1 MKNKKSL
8 SVLIILLL
16 VIFAPNTAMADM
28 GPKPSVNIKVNNLK
42 KDQEVYIT
50 LLSKEES
57 TGPFSKDTE
66 LQNHEDYLE
75 DGFNKFKSIEDRDG
89 YYFLGNLDLLKGNG
103 TYSWSYYPPENFKIA
118 LYFSDQNLV
127 LISKPYSRY
136 AFNSNF
142 KLNYNDLDL
151 KDGVYYF
158 DNEISITKYREINK
172 EIKSFLLRLVL
183 TIIIEYLVALAMFRP
198 TKYQTELIIKINVL
212 TQILLNLSI
221 SLILYFYGFL
231 AFFIIFI
238 PCEIAVFII
247 EGVIYKR
254 RLNQNLPENKKPAM
268 PMLYAFIANLLS
280 AGAGYYLVRY
290 FEFFNK
296 ML

>member
-75 DGFNKFKSIEDRDG
+75 DGFNKFKSIEDKDG

-118 LYFSDQNLV
+118 LYFPDQNLV

-151 KDGVYYF
+151 KDEVYYF

-212 TQILLNLSI
+212 TQILLNLTI
-221 SLILYFYGFL
+221 SLILYFYGFI

-247 EGVIYKR
+247 EGVIYKK

-268 PMLYAFIANLLS
+268 PMLYAFIANFLS

-290 FEFFNK
+290 FEFFNN

>member
-1 MKNKKSL
+1 MKARKNL
-8 SVLIILLL
+8 PILIILILL
-16 VIFAPNTAMADM
+16 VFMPSISIADM

-42 KDQEVYIT
+42 ENQEVYIT

-66 LQNHEDYLE
+66 LQSHEDYLE
-75 DGFNKFKSIEDRDG
+75 EGFNKFKSIEDKDG

-103 TYSWSYYPPENFKIA
+103 TYSWSYYPPQDFKIA
-118 LYFSDQNLV
+118 LYFPEQNLV

-142 KLNYNDLDL
+142 KLNYKDMDL
-151 KDGVYYF
+151 KDEVYYF
-158 DNEISITKYREINK
+158 DNEISITKVRDINK

-183 TIIIEYLVALAMFRP
+183 TIIIEYLVALAMFTP
-198 TKYQTELIIKINVL
+198 TKYQTKLIIKTNIF
-212 TQILLNLSI
+212 TQLLLNITI
-221 SLILYFYGFL
+221 SLILYFQGFL
-231 AFFIIFI
+231 AFSIIFI

-247 EGVIYKR
+247 EGVIYKKL
-254 RLNQNLPENKKPAM
+254 LNQNLPENKKPAM
-268 PMLYAFIANLLS
+268 PMLYAFIANLIS

-290 FEFFNK
+290 FEFLNN

>member
-1 MKNKKSL
+1 MKTRKTL
-8 SVLIILLL
+8 PILIILLL
-16 VIFAPNTAMADM
+16 LVLMPSTSMADM
-28 GPKPSVNIKVNNLK
+28 GPKPSVNIEVNNLK
-42 KDQEVYIT
+42 ENQEVYIT

-66 LQNHEDYLE
+66 LQSHEDYLE
-75 DGFNKFKSIEDRDG
+75 EGFNKFKSIEDKDG

-103 TYSWSYYPPENFKIA
+103 TYSWSYYPPQDFKIA
-118 LYFSDQNLV
+118 LYFPEQNLV

-142 KLNYNDLDL
+142 KLNYKDMDL
-151 KDGVYYF
+151 KDEVYYF
-158 DNEISITKYREINK
+158 DNEISITKVRDINK

-183 TIIIEYLVALAMFRP
+183 TIIIEYLVALAMFTP
-198 TKYQTELIIKINVL
+198 TKYQTKLIIKTNIF
-212 TQILLNLSI
+212 TQVLLNLAI

-231 AFFIIFI
+231 AFAIIFI

-247 EGVIYKR
+247 EGVIYKK

-268 PMLYAFIANLLS
+268 PMLYAFIANLIS
-280 AGAGYYLVRY
+280 AGTGYYLVRY
-290 FEFFNK
+290 FEFFNN

>member
-1 MKNKKSL
+1 MKARKTL
-8 SVLIILLL
+8 PILIILLL
-16 VIFAPNTAMADM
+16 LVLIPSTAMADM
-28 GPKPSVNIKVNNLK
+28 GPKPSVNIEVNNLK
-42 KDQEVYIT
+42 ENQEVYIT

-57 TGPFSKDTE
+57 TGPFSKVTE
-66 LQNHEDYLE
+66 LQSHEEYLE

-103 TYSWSYYPPENFKIA
+103 IYSWSYYPPQDFKIA
-118 LYFSDQNLV
+118 LYFPEQNLV
-127 LISKPYSRY
+127 LISKPYTRY

-142 KLNYNDLDL
+142 KLNYKDMDL
-151 KDGVYYF
+151 KDEVYYF
-158 DNEISITKYREINK
+158 DNEISITKVRDINE

-198 TKYQTELIIKINVL
+198 TKYQTKLIIKTNIF
-212 TQILLNLSI
+212 TQVLLNLAI
-221 SLILYFYGFL
+221 SLILYFHGFL
-231 AFFIIFI
+231 AFAIIFI

-247 EGVIYKR
+247 EGIIYKK

-268 PMLYAFIANLLS
+268 PMLYAFIANLIS

-290 FEFFNK
+290 FEFFNN

>member
-16 VIFAPNTAMADM
+16 LIFTPNTAMADM
-28 GPKPSVNIKVNNLK
+28 GPKPLVNIKVNNLE

-66 LQNHEDYLE
+66 LQSHEDYLE

-118 LYFSDQNLV
+118 LYFPDQNLI

-142 KLNYNDLDL
+142 KLNYKDLDL
-151 KDGVYYF
+151 KDEVYYF
-158 DNEISITKYREINK
+158 DNEIDVTKYREINK

-198 TKYQTELIIKINVL
+198 TKYQTELIIKTNVL
-212 TQILLNLSI
+212 TQILLNLAI

-231 AFFIIFI
+231 AFFITFI

-247 EGVIYKR
+247 EGVIYKK

-290 FEFFNK
+290 FEFFNN

>member
-16 VIFAPNTAMADM
+16 LIFAPNTAMADM
-28 GPKPSVNIKVNNLK
+28 GPKPSVNINVNNLE

-66 LQNHEDYLE
+66 LQSYEDYLE
-75 DGFNKFKSIEDRDG
+75 VGFKKFKSIEDKDG

-103 TYSWSYYPPENFKIA
+103 IYSWSYYPPENFKIA
-118 LYFSDQNLV
+118 LYFPDENLV

-142 KLNYNDLDL
+142 KLNYKDLNL
-151 KDGVYYF
+151 KDEVYYF
-158 DNEISITKYREINK
+158 DNEIEVTKYREINK

-198 TKYQTELIIKINVL
+198 TKYQTELIIKTNVL
-212 TQILLNLSI
+212 TQILLNLAI
-221 SLILYFYGFL
+221 SLILYFYGFI

-268 PMLYAFIANLLS
+268 PMLYSFIANLLS

-290 FEFFNK
+290 FEFFNN

>member
-1 MKNKKSL
+1 MKTRKNL
-8 SVLIILLL
+8 PVLILLILLVL
-16 VIFAPNTAMADM
+16 MPSTAMADM
-28 GPKPSVNIKVNNLK
+28 GPKPSVNIEVNNLK
-42 KDQEVYIT
+42 ENQEVYIT

-66 LQNHEDYLE
+66 LQSHEDYLE
-75 DGFNKFKSIEDRDG
+75 EGFNKFKSIKDKDG

-103 TYSWSYYPPENFKIA
+103 TYSWSYYPPQDFKIA
-118 LYFSDQNLV
+118 LYFPEQNLV

-142 KLNYNDLDL
+142 KLNYKDMDL
-151 KDGVYYF
+151 KDEVYYF
-158 DNEISITKYREINK
+158 DNEISIKKVRDINK
-172 EIKSFLLRLVL
+172 EIKSFILRLVL
-183 TIIIEYLVALAMFRP
+183 TIIIEYLVALAMFKP
-198 TKYQTELIIKINVL
+198 TKYQTKLIIKTNIF
-212 TQILLNLSI
+212 TQVLLNLAI

-231 AFFIIFI
+231 AFVIILI
-238 PCEIAVFII
+238 SCEIAVFII
-247 EGVIYKR
+247 EGVIYKK

-268 PMLYAFIANLLS
+268 PMLYAFIANLIS

-290 FEFFNK
+290 FEFFNN

>member
-1 MKNKKSL
+1 MKARKKL
-8 SVLIILLL
+8 PILIILLL
-16 VIFAPNTAMADM
+16 LVLIPNTAMADM
-28 GPKPSVNIKVNNLK
+28 GPKPSVNIKINNLK
-42 KDQEVYIT
+42 ENQEVYIT

-57 TGPFSKDTE
+57 TGPFSKVTE
-66 LQNHEDYLE
+66 LQSHEEYLE
-75 DGFNKFKSIEDRDG
+75 DGFNKFKSIEDKDG

-103 TYSWSYYPPENFKIA
+103 TYSWSYYPPQDFKIA
-118 LYFSDQNLV
+118 LYFPEQNLV

-142 KLNYNDLDL
+142 KLNYKDMDL
-151 KDGVYYF
+151 KDEVYYF
-158 DNEISITKYREINK
+158 DNEISITKVRDINE

-198 TKYQTELIIKINVL
+198 TKYQTKLIIKTNVF
-212 TQILLNLSI
+212 TQLLLNITI
-221 SLILYFYGFL
+221 SLILYFQGFL
-231 AFFIIFI
+231 AFAIIFM

-247 EGVIYKR
+247 EGVIYKK

-268 PMLYAFIANLLS
+268 PMLYAFIANLIS

-290 FEFFNK
+290 FEFFNN

>member
-1 MKNKKSL
+1 MKTRKNL
-8 SVLIILLL
+8 TLLIILMLL
-16 VIFAPNTAMADM
+16 VFIPNTSNADM

-42 KDQEVYIT
+42 EKQEVYIT

-66 LQNHEDYLE
+66 LESYEEHLK
-75 DGFNKFKSIEDRDG
+75 DGFEKFKSIEDKDG
-89 YYFLGNLDLLKGNG
+89 YYFLGNLDLLKGDG
-103 TYSWSYYPPENFKIA
+103 TYSWSYYPPQDFKIA
-118 LYFSDQNLV
+118 LYFPEQNLV

-142 KLNYNDLDL
+142 NLNYKDMDL
-151 KDGVYYF
+151 KDEVYYF
-158 DNEISITKYREINK
+158 DNEIRITKYRNINK
-172 EIKSFLLRLVL
+172 EIYSFLLRLVL

-198 TKYQTELIIKINVL
+198 TKYQTKLIIKTNVF
-212 TQILLNLSI
+212 TQVLLNLAI
-221 SLILYFYGFL
+221 SLILYFYGFI

-238 PCEIAVFII
+238 PLEIAVFII
-247 EGVIYKR
+247 EGVIYKK

-268 PMLYAFIANLLS
+268 PMLYAFIANLIS

-290 FEFFNK
+290 FEFFNN

>member
-28 GPKPSVNIKVNNLK
+28 GPKPSVNIKLNNLK

-75 DGFNKFKSIEDRDG
+75 DGFNKFKSIEDKDG

-103 TYSWSYYPPENFKIA
+103 IYSWSYYPPENFKIA
-118 LYFSDQNLV
+118 LYFPDENLV

-158 DNEISITKYREINK
+158 DNEIEVTKYREINK

-212 TQILLNLSI
+212 TQILLNLTI

-247 EGVIYKR
+247 EGVIYKK
-254 RLNQNLPENKKPAM
+254 RLNQNLPENKTPAM
-268 PMLYAFIANLLS
+268 PMLYSFLANLLS

>member
-8 SVLIILLL
+8 SVLIIFLLL
-16 VIFAPNTAMADM
+16 IFTPNTAMADM
-28 GPKPSVNIKVNNLK
+28 GPKPSVNIKVNNLE

-66 LQNHEDYLE
+66 LQSHEDYLE
-75 DGFNKFKSIEDRDG
+75 DGFNKFKSIEDKDG
-89 YYFLGNLDLLKGNG
+89 YYFLGNLDLLKSNG
-103 TYSWSYYPPENFKIA
+103 IYSWSYYPPENFKIA
-118 LYFSDQNLV
+118 LYFPDQNLV

-151 KDGVYYF
+151 KDEVYYF
-158 DNEISITKYREINK
+158 DNEIEVTKYREINK
-172 EIKSFLLRLVL
+172 EIKSFLVRLVL

-198 TKYQTELIIKINVL
+198 TKYQTELIIKTNVF
-212 TQILLNLSI
+212 TQILLNLAI

-247 EGVIYKR
+247 EGVIYKK

-290 FEFFNK
+290 FEFFNN

>member
-28 GPKPSVNIKVNNLK
+28 GPKPSVNIKVNNLE

-75 DGFNKFKSIEDRDG
+75 DGFNKFKSIEDKDG
-89 YYFLGNLDLLKGNG
+89 YYFLGNLNLLKGNG

-118 LYFSDQNLV
+118 LYFPDQNLV

-212 TQILLNLSI
+212 TQILLNLTI

-268 PMLYAFIANLLS
+268 PMLYSFIANFIS

-290 FEFFNK
+290 FEFFNN

>member
-1 MKNKKSL
+1 MKKRKSL
-8 SVLIILLL
+8 TILMLLMLL
-16 VIFAPNTAMADM
+16 VFMPSTSMADM

-42 KDQEVYIT
+42 ENQEVYIT

-57 TGPFSKDTE
+57 TGPFSKDKE
-66 LQNHEDYLE
+66 LQSHEDYLE
-75 DGFNKFKSIEDRDG
+75 DGFNKFKSIEDKDG
-89 YYFLGNLDLLKGNG
+89 YYFLGNLDLLKGND

-118 LYFSDQNLV
+118 LYFPEQNLV

-142 KLNYNDLDL
+142 KLNYKDMDL
-151 KDGVYYF
+151 KDEVYYF
-158 DNEISITKYREINK
+158 DNEISITKVRDINK

-183 TIIIEYLVALAMFRP
+183 TIIIEYLVALMMFTP
-198 TKYQTELIIKINVL
+198 TKYQTKLIIKTNIF
-212 TQILLNLSI
+212 TQVLLNLAI

-231 AFFIIFI
+231 AFAIIFI
-238 PCEIAVFII
+238 PCEIFVFII
-247 EGVIYKR
+247 EGVIYKK

-268 PMLYAFIANLLS
+268 PMLYAFIANLIS

-290 FEFFNK
+290 FEFFNN